1 MPKAI
6 LEFDLPQDD
15 AEHVRA
21 VNASA
26 AWSALY
32 EIDNRVRSII
42 KYGLNEESSYEQE
55 LTEIRREINETTALI
70 GSK

>member
-1 MPKAI
+1 MKAT
-6 LEFDLPQDD
+6 LEFNLPEDD
-15 AEHVRA
+15 AEHVRS

-32 EIDNRVRSII
+32 DIESRIRGII

-55 LTEIRREINETTALI
+55 LTEIRREINEITALI

>member
-1 MPKAI
+1 MKAT
-6 LEFDLPQDD
+6 LEFNLPEDD

-32 EIDNRVRSII
+32 DIEGRIRNIL
-42 KYGLNEESSYEQE
+42 KYGLNAESSYEQE
-55 LTEIRREINETTALI
+55 LGEIRREINEITALI

>member
-1 MPKAI
+1 MKAI
-6 LEFDLPQDD
+6 LEFSLPEED

-32 EIDNRVRSII
+32 DIDNRIRAII
-42 KYGLNEESSYEQE
+42 KYGLSEESSYEKE
-55 LTEIRREINETTALI
+55 LSEIRREINEITALI

>member
-1 MPKAI
+1 MKAT
-6 LEFDLPQDD
+6 LEFNLPEDD
-15 AEHVRA
+15 AEHIRS

-32 EIDNRVRSII
+32 DIEGRIRNIL

-55 LTEIRREINETTALI
+55 LTEIRREINEITALI
-70 GSK
+70 GNK

>member
-1 MPKAI
+1 MKAT
-6 LEFDLPQDD
+6 LEFNLPEDD
-15 AEHVRA
+15 AEHIRS

-32 EIDNRVRSII
+32 DIEGRIRNIL

-55 LTEIRREINETTALI
+55 LTEIRREINEITALI
-70 GSK
+70 GRK

>member
-1 MPKAI
+1 MKAT
-6 LEFDLPQDD
+6 LEFNLPEDD
-15 AEHVRA
+15 AEHVRC

-32 EIDNRVRSII
+32 DIDNRIRGII

-55 LTEIRREINETTALI
+55 LTEIRREINEITALI

>member
-1 MPKAI
+1 MKAT
-6 LEFDLPQDD
+6 LEFNLPEDD
-15 AEHVRA
+15 AEHVRS

-32 EIDNRVRSII
+32 DIDNRIRGII

-55 LTEIRREINETTALI
+55 LAEIRREINEITALI

>member
-1 MPKAI
+1 MKAT
-6 LEFDLPQDD
+6 LEFNLPEDD
-15 AEHVRA
+15 AEHVRS

-32 EIDNRVRSII
+32 DIEGRIRNIL

-55 LTEIRREINETTALI
+55 LTEIRREINEITALI
-70 GSK
+70 GRK

>member
-1 MPKAI
+1 MKAT
-6 LEFDLPQDD
+6 LEFSLPEED

-32 EIDNRVRSII
+32 DIDNRIRGIL
-42 KYGLNEESSYEQE
+42 KYGLSEESSYEQE
-55 LTEIRREINETTALI
+55 LAEIRREINEITALI
-70 GSK
+70 GNK

>member
-6 LEFDLPQDD
+6 LEFELPQDD

-32 EIDNRVRSII
+32 DIEGRIRNIL

-55 LTEIRREINETTALI
+55 LTEIRREINEITALI

>member
-1 MPKAI
+1 MKAT
-6 LEFDLPQDD
+6 LEFNLPEDD
-15 AEHVRA
+15 AEHVRC
-21 VNASA
+21 VNGCA

-32 EIDNRVRSII
+32 DIEGRIRNIL

-55 LTEIRREINETTALI
+55 LTEIRREINEITALI

>member
-1 MPKAI
+1 MKAT
-6 LEFDLPQDD
+6 LEFNLPEDES
-15 AEHVRA
+15 EHVRA

-32 EIDNRVRSII
+32 DIEGRIRNIL

-55 LTEIRREINETTALI
+55 LTEIRREINEITALI

>member
-1 MPKAI
+1 MKAI
-6 LEFDLPQDD
+6 LEFNLPEDD
-15 AEHVRA
+15 SEHVRA

-32 EIDNRVRSII
+32 DIDNRIRGIL
-42 KYGLNEESSYEQE
+42 KYGLSEKSTYEQE
-55 LTEIRREINETTALI
+55 LAEIRREINEITALI

>member
-1 MPKAI
+1 MKAT
-6 LEFDLPQDD
+6 LEFSLPEED

-32 EIDNRVRSII
+32 DIDNRIRGIL
-42 KYGLNEESSYEQE
+42 KYGLNEESSHERE
-55 LTEIRREINETTALI
+55 LAEIRREINEITALI

>member
-1 MPKAI
+1 MKAT
-6 LEFDLPQDD
+6 LEFNLPEDES
-15 AEHVRA
+15 EHARC
-21 VNASA
+21 VNGCA

-32 EIDNRVRSII
+32 DIEGRIRNIL

-55 LTEIRREINETTALI
+55 LTEIRREINEITALI

>member
-1 MPKAI
+1 MKAT
-6 LEFDLPQDD
+6 LEFNLPEDES
-15 AEHVRA
+15 EHVRC

-32 EIDNRVRSII
+32 DIEGRIRNIL

-55 LTEIRREINETTALI
+55 LTEIRREINEITALI

>member
-1 MPKAI
+1 MKAT
-6 LEFDLPQDD
+6 LEFNLPEDD
-15 AEHVRA
+15 AEHVRS

-32 EIDNRVRSII
+32 DIDGRIRNIL
-42 KYGLNEESSYEQE
+42 KYGLNAESSYEQE
-55 LTEIRREINETTALI
+55 LSEIRREINEITALI